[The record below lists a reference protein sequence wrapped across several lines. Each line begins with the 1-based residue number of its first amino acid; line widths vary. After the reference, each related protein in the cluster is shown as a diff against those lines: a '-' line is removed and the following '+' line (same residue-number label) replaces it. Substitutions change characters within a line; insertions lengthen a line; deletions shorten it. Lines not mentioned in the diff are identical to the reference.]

1 MNVSVLASVVSI
13 PVILGAGFTWLNARR
28 RERSAIRNRL
38 QKFVSFESEDRDSV
52 KSISLL
58 RADTAAAAESA
69 SGWSFSLPGIE
80 ALSFMLVEAD
90 LPISFA
96 SFMLMLVT
104 LALAPLAVASFLS
117 WNLLF
122 ALIGSLVFVAAP
134 LLFVKAK
141 AEARRNKFS
150 EQLPDAIDLMVAVL
164 RSGHSVPQAVKSV
177 AQEIP
182 SPCGEEFEAILQRI
196 NLGQALPESLSY
208 ATKKFH
214 SYELDLMQR
223 AVSIQSEVGGSLAE
237 ILDKTNLSLR
247 QRIRLSR
254 QLRVITAQSRLSAR
268 IVGALPVVLAIALN
282 SFNPGYFDALLRDQI
297 GQWLI
302 FGAVILELMGLVLME
317 QMSTMR
323 I

>member
-1 MNVSVLASVVSI
+1 MNVSLLASVVSV

-38 QKFVSFESEDRDSV
+38 QKFISLERESTDDV

-58 RADTAAAAESA
+58 KTDTSADAESA
-69 SGWSFSLPGIE
+69 STWSLSLPGVE
-80 ALSFMLVEAD
+80 VLSFMLIEAD

-96 SFMLMLVT
+96 SFVLLLVT

-122 ALIGSLVFVAAP
+122 ALIGSIVFVAAP
-134 LLFVKAK
+134 LIFVKAK

-164 RSGHSVPQAVKSV
+164 RSGHSVPQAVRSV

-223 AVSIQSEVGGSLAE
+223 AVSIQAEVGGSLAE

-247 QRIRLSR
+247 QRIKLSR

-302 FGAVILELMGLVLME
+302 FGAIILELMGLVLME